1 MGFCL
6 FHEIP
11 HILAE
16 ISKIA
21 EMSTFRPTRPACRP
35 GGAARLSAAEPTLV
49 ASDPMLGAP
58 HRAQGLPDLDLGATG
73 SRPRGQSGN
82 LPELLPQHGDTAQE
96 QTPAAPHKRQS
107 PMGDSPLGPEKP
119 KIIGRVCL

>member
-1 MGFCL
+1 MILVKTGL

-11 HILAE
+11 LILVK

-58 HRAQGLPDLDLGATG
+58 HRTQGLPDRDLGATG
-73 SRPRGQSGN
+73 SRPRGHQF
-82 LPELLPQHGDTAQE
+82 DTSR
-96 QTPAAPHKRQS
+96 PPVR
-107 PMGDSPLGPEKP
+107 GLGTRGTGKP
-119 KIIGRVCL
+119 SDE